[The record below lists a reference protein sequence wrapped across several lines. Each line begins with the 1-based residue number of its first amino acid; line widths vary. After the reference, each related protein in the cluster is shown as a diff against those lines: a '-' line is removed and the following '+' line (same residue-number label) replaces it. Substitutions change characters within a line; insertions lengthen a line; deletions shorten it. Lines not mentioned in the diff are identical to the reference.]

1 MTDGSKTASKVPWG
15 GGGKK
20 DGSVAAPLSGGAE
33 IRAIVAILGR
43 LQ

>member
-20 DGSVAAPLSGGAE
+20 DGSVAAPLSGGA
-33 IRAIVAILGR
+33 IVAALGGP
-43 LQ
+43 Q